1 MYFGTSDLLTLL
13 EEKWARKL
21 SSLFKFN
28 KVGNR
33 LWTQSCVCSPAKF
46 CVFFSTWFWA
56 ALCWI
61 WLLMIL
67 PRWRSILRRYLKGCH
82 LLSMGTW
89 SIFFLLFLLQS
100 WESVC
105 YIWWPNAVFFYVS
118 DEVNL
123 NLQLIPKKGCC
134 QVWSDSQI
142 CSITKEKEK
151 PTNIY

>member
-1 MYFGTSDLLTLL
+1 MIVNDPASVKINS
-13 EEKWARKL
+13 EKVSERV
-21 SSLFKFN
+21 SSSVN
-28 KVGNR
+28 
-33 LWTQSCVCSPAKF
+33 
-46 CVFFSTWFWA
+46 
-56 ALCWI
+56 
-61 WLLMIL
+61 
-67 PRWRSILRRYLKGCH
+67 
-82 LLSMGTW
+82 GTW

-151 PTNIY
+151 TTNIY